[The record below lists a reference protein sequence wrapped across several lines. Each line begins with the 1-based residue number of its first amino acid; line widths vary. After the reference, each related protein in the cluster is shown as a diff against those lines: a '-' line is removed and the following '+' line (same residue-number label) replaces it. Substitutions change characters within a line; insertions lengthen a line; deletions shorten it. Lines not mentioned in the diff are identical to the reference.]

1 MNRDTIHRIFDAEA
15 TDKEIKEVQEW
26 VSKNDR
32 NMEIFV
38 KERRLYD
45 CLNIS
50 SETLGKTAR
59 ANHRIRTKMLY
70 AMCAVA
76 AISAAVFFSAKTILV
91 SMRPS
96 NVLVQTISTGA
107 GQSADIVLPDGTLV
121 SLNSMSTI
129 SYPTSFGKKNRS
141 VSMRG
146 EAYFDV
152 VKDGK
157 EFIVQTEYGDI
168 TVLGT
173 KFNVEA
179 YEGKEFITSLFSG
192 SVKVTHDNNSF
203 IIKPGQ
209 MACLQDSVL
218 IIREITNRDHY
229 LWREGLICFSNEN
242 LNGITKTLEKTF
254 GYSFVFASDKKYDV
268 RFSGKF
274 FRSDSIAN
282 ILSALQAAIDFD
294 YDMDNYNK
302 TVIIK

>member
-26 VSKNDR
+26 VGENDR

-50 SETLGKTAR
+50 TNTFGKTAR
-59 ANHRIRTKMLY
+59 ANHLIRTKMLY

-76 AISAAVFFSAKTILV
+76 AISAVVFFSAKTLFV

-96 NVLVQTISTGA
+96 NELVQTISTGA

-157 EFIVQTEYGDI
+157 EFIVQTEYGEI
-168 TVLGT
+168 TVFGT

-179 YEGKEFITSLFSG
+179 YEG
-192 SVKVTHDNNSF
+192 NSF